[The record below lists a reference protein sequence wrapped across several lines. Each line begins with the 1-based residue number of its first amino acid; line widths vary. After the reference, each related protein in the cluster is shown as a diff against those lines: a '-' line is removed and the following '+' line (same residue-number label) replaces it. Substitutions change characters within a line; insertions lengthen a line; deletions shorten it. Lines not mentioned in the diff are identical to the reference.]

1 MMNPLKSPHPTRI
14 LIVDDH
20 PAVREALA
28 LRIAREPDLE
38 VCGEAGDLPEALKLA
53 AEAHPDLV
61 VIDMGLKSG
70 SGLELIKRLKSRNDS
85 MRMLVWSMFSESLY
99 ADRALRA
106 GAHGYITKDHATDK
120 IIEAIRRVRE
130 GKVYLS
136 EPMTERVMTRAVGN
150 AVGRECLPTVEQ
162 LSDREL
168 EVFQMIGEGLD
179 TRQVAAKMKLSPKTV
194 ETYRSRIKEKLNLRT
209 ANELTHRAIHWVER
223 STVP

>member
-1 MMNPLKSPHPTRI
+1 MTNILKSPHPTRI
-14 LIVDDH
+14 VIVDDH

-28 LRIAREPDLE
+28 LRIAREADLE
-38 VCGEAGDLPEALKLA
+38 VCGEAGDVPEALKLI
-53 AEAHPDLV
+53 AETQPDLA

-70 SGLELIKRLKSRNDS
+70 SGLELIKRLKSRHDS
-85 MRMLVWSMFSESLY
+85 LRMLVWSMFSESLY
-99 ADRALRA
+99 AERALRA

-120 IIEAIRRVRE
+120 IVEAIRRVRE

-136 EPMTERVMTRAVGN
+136 DPMMEKIMTRAVGN
-150 AVGRECLPTVEQ
+150 SSFREGLPAVEQ

-194 ETYRSRIKEKLNLRT
+194 ETYRSRIKEKLNLKT

>member
-1 MMNPLKSPHPTRI
+1 MTNILKSPHATRI

-28 LRIAREPDLE
+28 LRIAREADLD
-38 VCGEAGDLPEALKLA
+38 VCGEAGDLPEALKLV
-53 AEAHPDLV
+53 AETQPDLV

-70 SGLELIKRLKSRNDS
+70 SGLELIKRLKSRDSS
-85 MRMLVWSMFSESLY
+85 MRMLVWSMFSEALY

-106 GAHGYITKDHATDK
+106 GAHGYITKDHATEK

-136 EPMTERVMTRAVGN
+136 EPMTERVMTRAVGSSS
-150 AVGRECLPTVEQ
+150 ARDRLPTVEQ

-194 ETYRSRIKEKLNLRT
+194 ETYRSRIKEKLDLKT